1 MSEQAPET
9 TQSDLYTSNDSDNKV
24 AIIAIVAT
32 AFVVLACIAACTVVA
47 YAFLINAP
55 WQGCLKRV
63 SDPFNGFSL
72 GSGGEF
78 GAGLTIE

>member
-55 WQGCLKRV
+55 WQGGLNRV
-63 SDPFNGFSL
+63 SDPLMDLALEMGVDL
-72 GSGGEF
+72 RWD
-78 GAGLTIE
+78 

>member
-1 MSEQAPET
+1 MAMSEQAPET
-9 TQSDLYTSNDSDNKV
+9 TQSGLYTSNNSDNKV

-55 WQGCLKRV
+55 W
-63 SDPFNGFSL
+63 
-72 GSGGEF
+72 
-78 GAGLTIE
+78 